1 MTKSGH
7 EEFVEERVLGRGAL
21 ARSGKED
28 IPKRGSPAFVY
39 RVRKM
44 VRLSLARY
52 CTE

>member
-1 MTKSGH
+1 MTKRRH
-7 EEFVEERVLGRGAL
+7 EESVEERALGRSVL

-28 IPKRGSPAFVY
+28 IPKRGLSAFVY

-44 VRLSLARY
+44 VGLSLARR